1 MANSDMITV
10 AKESADSTEVADLF
24 RDAWGEF
31 TRTDRKIA
39 RIILANYPAAGLET
53 LAELSKRAS
62 VSAPSIIRCVKKLG
76 FDGYPEFQ
84 RRLHAELHD
93 KISNGSDND
102 SSRPVASHLPKHIR
116 ETSERYFGDIVETF
130 ELLQS
135 DELGAVVKTL
145 SDKGSSITLLGGV
158 TSGSLAQMLY
168 RGLIQIRPNCSLLS
182 NDPLERSERLIDIGK
197 RDVLVAFDHPVYDT
211 NTASFASLAHERN
224 AKVILFTDTGISPI
238 AAFADS
244 VLCAAGCRD
253 DQFSIASTVA
263 LTEIVTAEVQRSVG
277 LHADTR
283 KRKLREIG
291 S

>member
-1 MANSDMITV
+1 MLANPSTDR
-10 AKESADSTEVADLF
+10 TEVADLF
-24 RDAWGEF
+24 RESWAEF

-53 LAELSKRAS
+53 LAELSQRAS

-76 FDGYPEFQ
+76 FDGYPEFH
-84 RRLHAELHD
+84 RALHAELHH
-93 KISNGSDND
+93 KISNSAE
-102 SSRPVASHLPKHIR
+102 SHSPRTLAAHLPEHVR
-116 ETSERYFGDIVETF
+116 TRSDRYFEDIAETF

-135 DELGAVVKTL
+135 DELDSVVKSL
-145 SDKGSSITLLGGV
+145 SDRSRTVTLLGGV
-158 TSGSLAQMLY
+158 SSGALAQILY
-168 RGLIQIRPNCSLLS
+168 RGLIQLRPNCSLLS

-197 RDVLVAFDHPVYDT
+197 RDVLVAFDHPVYDA

-224 AKVILFTDTGISPI
+224 AKVLLFTDTGISPI

-244 VLCAAGCRD
+244 VLCAAGGGWEHY
-253 DQFSIASTVA
+253 SIASIVC
-263 LTEIVTAEVQRSVG
+263 LTEIVIDEVQRSVG
-277 LHADTR
+277 QHADVR

>member
-1 MANSDMITV
+1 ML
-10 AKESADSTEVADLF
+10 AKETTDQTEVADLF
-24 RDAWGEF
+24 RDSWGEF

-53 LAELSKRAS
+53 LSVLSQRAS

-84 RRLHAELHD
+84 RKLHAELHH
-93 KISNGSDND
+93 KISSDNNND
-102 SSRPVASHLPKHIR
+102 SSRTVASHLPEHVRNK
-116 ETSERYFGDIVETF
+116 SQRYFGDIAETF
-130 ELLQS
+130 DLLQS
-135 DELGAVVKTL
+135 DELDSVVKSL
-145 SDKGSSITLLGGV
+145 SDRSRSITLLGGI
-158 TSGSLAQMLY
+158 TGGALAQMLY

-238 AAFADS
+238 ADFADS
-244 VLCAAGCRD
+244 VLCAAGGRD
-253 DQFSIASTVA
+253 EQFSIASTVA
-263 LTEIVTAEVQRSVG
+263 LTEIVVAEVQRSVG
-277 LHADTR
+277 QHADAR